1 MRNLESRI
9 SKLEK
14 REGSN
19 KEEIYEMLNEENLN
33 IFERTRILHD
43 TGLIT
48 GEMIAGWI
56 KEGSRK
62 NYKMEDNNG

>member
-1 MRNLESRI
+1 LRNLESRI

-14 REGSN
+14 RDGSN

-33 IFERTRILHD
+33 VLERTRILVD
-43 TGLIT
+43 AGLIT
-48 GEMIAGWI
+48 GEMIASWI
-56 KEGSRK
+56 KDGSRK

>member
-14 REGSN
+14 RDGSN
-19 KEEIYEMLNEENLN
+19 KEEIYELLNEEDLN
-33 IFERTRILHD
+33 VLERIRILVD

-62 NYKMEDNNG
+62 KMEDNNG

>member
-9 SKLEK
+9 NKLEK

-19 KEEIYEMLNEENLN
+19 KEEIYELLNEEDLN
-33 IFERTRILHD
+33 VLERIRILVD

-62 NYKMEDNNG
+62 KMEDNNG